1 MTFRSLQLLF
11 PVLVGLHNAE
21 EAILLPRWRH
31 RSGPWFRGTT
41 PGTLRFALAVFTAL
55 AIGVTVLSAIAGG
68 RTLWANITFG
78 YIVAVV
84 INALVPHIAV
94 SIAKRTLMPGVVTAA
109 ALNLPVL
116 SFIAVLAIRQG
127 YVSPH
132 DALVFSVVVGILLL
146 LMIPVLF
153 KLGEVLGF

>member
-1 MTFRSLQLLF
+1 MTFRSLQLLL

-21 EAILLPRWRH
+21 EAILPPRWRY
-31 RSGPWFRGTT
+31 RSGRFFRGAT
-41 PGTLRFALAVFTAL
+41 PGTLRFALTVFTGL
-55 AIGVTVLSAIAGG
+55 AIAVAVLSAVAGG

-78 YIVAVV
+78 YIVAVL

-94 SIAKRTLMPGVVTAA
+94 SIAKRTLMPGVITAV

-116 SFIAVLAIRQG
+116 SFLAVLAIKEG

-132 DALVFSVVVGILLL
+132 DALVFSIAVGILLL
-146 LMIPVLF
+146 LLIPLLF
-153 KLGEVLGF
+153 KLGELLGF